1 MWHLVDSTRV
11 ATRQFFNE
19 QWFRLLT
26 SFQAILS
33 VSSYVEKISGLF
45 MDIGRS
51 VPRCEALTSLYPKCP
66 QLRSFFTEYFVV
78 VVQLCH
84 QLLKFT
90 QKSSFQQFTFSLRD
104 SELSTFK
111 SELTR
116 WSKLM
121 DERVS
126 ILTAMTIETEAQ
138 KSSRFRSFS
147 SKQVKQIARHQEQAT
162 KIRILEFCSRYDHIT
177 TWKQTRKIGDAVVF
191 KKSSAYREWRDRSR
205 SCTILCKGTLGSGKS
220 VLLANIVDDL
230 HIHAQS
236 KNITTAYFFCR
247 YDIPE
252 SLKART
258 ILGSLARQL
267 LSAVPH
273 LGAVKGAYDD
283 NASVGDSDAVL
294 KILHHVFP
302 PERKVYVVLDGLDEC
317 DNSEAQ
323 ALALGIQTLQKQF
336 DILLCVSCRL
346 EPNKKTEAITQKF
359 AAPQSNFIL
368 DDNSDIQAYIES
380 ELEYRLEHRHLVL
393 GDPNLI
399 LDIRDALLDGSQGMF
414 LWVALQIESLCTMKT
429 DQAIRS
435 ALADLPKDLAE
446 TFNRI
451 LRRSKGQGQSY
462 QTRILQLV
470 TVARQPL
477 TAGDLQ
483 EALSVVPGNT
493 IWDPSQILNDM
504 DSVLAYCGCLLMVDE
519 EELTVRFVHH
529 SVKKFVLS
537 TAFDSSDKFTN
548 ACAHKTMTDIVITY
562 LSYGIFGTQVS
573 TTRVPRVMTH
583 TVPTSI
589 IRATTAPSKHTQSLA
604 LKILKSRTKHNFD
617 ITKTLAEARRPS
629 NSAYEDEF
637 RFYSYASSHWLKHLI
652 ALTQRSLVVDKLLS
666 GVLIGNKVSTNL
678 SDEDHQALLWWAVQI
693 GHEGVVK
700 MFLQAGTTGYSST
713 RDGSLALLFLWAR
726 DNGHSAIIEL
736 LMSKGFDIDGLSTTY
751 SNALQAAAALGNE
764 QVSKLLIDN
773 HANVNPVNGEYD
785 PLQAASY
792 YGHEEIVRLLIEAGA
807 DVNACSGDLGQALY
821 ASAERGHEEV
831 ARILLDAGSDV
842 NAVSRDYGDAL
853 QQAAYFGHMN
863 IVKLLLERGADINA
877 ECGHYGNALQAAA
890 HKGSM
895 RMVEFLYA
903 RGADIN
909 RKSGTHGSALQAA
922 ALQGH
927 LHVVE
932 ALIGWDADVNA
943 QGGEDGNA
951 LRAASKK
958 GHQQIVQLLV
968 EHHASENVD

>member
-1 MWHLVDSTRV
+1 V
-11 ATRQFFNE
+11 A
-19 QWFRLLT
+19 
-26 SFQAILS
+26 
-33 VSSYVEKISGLF
+33 
-45 MDIGRS
+45 
-51 VPRCEALTSLYPKCP
+51 
-66 QLRSFFTEYFVV
+66 
-78 VVQLCH
+78 VQLCH

-90 QKSSFQQFTFSLRD
+90 QKSSLQQFTFSLTD
-104 SELSTFK
+104 LELSTSK
-111 SELTR
+111 SELNC
-116 WSKLM
+116 WSKLI
-121 DERVS
+121 DERVT
-126 ILTAMTIETEAQ
+126 ILMGMTIETEAQ
-138 KSSRFRSFS
+138 KSSRFRNFS
-147 SKQVKQIARHQEQAT
+147 SKQLNQIARHQEQAT
-162 KIRILEFCSRYDHIT
+162 KVKILEFCSRYDHIT
-177 TWKQTRKIGDAVVF
+177 AWKQTRKIGDAMVF
-191 KKSSAYREWRDRSR
+191 KQSSAYREWRDRSR

-236 KNITTAYFFCR
+236 KNITTVYFFCR

-267 LSAVPH
+267 LSAVPD

-283 NASVGDSDAVL
+283 NASVGDPDAVL
-294 KILHHVFP
+294 KILYHVFP

-317 DNSEAQ
+317 DTSEAQ

-336 DILLCVSCRL
+336 DILLCMSCRL
-346 EPNKKTEAITQKF
+346 VPDKKMEAITCKF
-359 AAPQSNFIL
+359 AAPQSSFIL
-368 DDNSDIQAYIES
+368 DDNSDIQSYIES
-380 ELEYRLEHRHLVL
+380 ELEHRLQYGQLVL
-393 GDPNLI
+393 RDPNLI

-414 LWVALQIESLCTMKT
+414 LWVALQIESLCAMKT
-429 DQAIRS
+429 DQAIRG

-477 TAGDLQ
+477 TASDLQ

-493 IWDPSQILNDM
+493 IWDPSQVLNDI
-504 DSVLAYCGCLLMVDE
+504 DSVLAYCGCLLIVDE
-519 EELTVRFVHH
+519 EDFTVRFVHH

-548 ACAHKTMTDIVITY
+548 ACAHTTMTDIVITY

-573 TTRVPRVMTH
+573 TTRVPRVTTH

-589 IRATTAPSKHTQSLA
+589 IRAITAPSKYTQSLA
-604 LKILKSRTKHNFD
+604 LKILKSRTMHNFD

-629 NSAYEDEF
+629 SFAFEDEF
-637 RFYSYASSHWLKHLI
+637 RFYSYASSHWLKHLT
-652 ALTQRSLVVDKLLS
+652 ALTERSLVVDKLLS
-666 GVLIGNKVSTNL
+666 GVLNGNKVSTNL
-678 SDEDHQALLWWAVQI
+678 SDEDRQALLWWAVQI
-693 GHEGVVK
+693 GHEGVVR
-700 MFLQAGTTGYSST
+700 MSLQAETIGYSST
-713 RDGSLALLFLWAR
+713 RGDSLALLFLWAR
-726 DNGHSAIIEL
+726 DNGHGAIIEL
-736 LMSKGFDIDGLSTTY
+736 LMSKDFGIDGLSTMC
-751 SNALQAAAALGNE
+751 SNALQGAAALGNE
-764 QVSKLLIDN
+764 QVTRLLIDN
-773 HANVNPVNGEYD
+773 HANVNPVNGDYD

-792 YGHEEIVRLLIEAGA
+792 YGYENIVRLLIEAGA
-807 DVNACSGDLGQALY
+807 DVNACSGDLGKALY
-821 ASAERGHEEV
+821 ASAERGHEGV
-831 ARILLDAGSDV
+831 ARILLDAGADV

-853 QQAAYFGHMN
+853 QQASYFGHIN
-863 IVKLLLERGADINA
+863 IVELLLERGADINA

-895 RMVEFLYA
+895 KMVEFLYN

-909 RKSGTHGSALQAA
+909 KKGGTHGSALQAA

-932 ALIGWDADVNA
+932 ALIGWGADVNA
-943 QGGEDGNA
+943 QGGEYGNA
-951 LRAASKK
+951 LWAASKK
-958 GHQQIVQLLV
+958 EHQQIIQLLL
-968 EHHASENVD
+968 EHNASENVN